1 MKKNLLKA
9 VLLVITMMVGG
20 TNSAWA
26 DGETVQVTITS
37 AAGVATYCNC
47 DGKALDFSSV
57 EGLTAY
63 IVPSIEGVVNL
74 QAVKKIPAGTGVV
87 VEGAPKTYNVP
98 VIAPADADPVGV
110 NLLIGVTSDDYYL
123 KEGDYVLAY
132 IDEVRGFF
140 PAEDDLVI
148 PAGKAYLHI
157 GGESDA
163 PSFLPLDYETTGIG
177 ALLMNNEKVKKEI
190 FSLSGQRVSQ
200 PKKGLYIIG
209 GRKVV
214 VK

>member
-1 MKKNLLKA
+1 MKKNFLKA

-26 DGETVQVTITS
+26 GGETVQVTITS
-37 AAGVATYCNC
+37 EAEVATYCNC
-47 DGKALDFSSV
+47 NGKALDFSSV

-63 IVPSIEGVVNL
+63 IVSSIDGLINL

-87 VEGAPKTYNVP
+87 VAGEPKTYNVP
-98 VIAPADADPVGV
+98 VIASADPVVG
-110 NLLIGVTSDDYYL
+110 NLLIGATSDHQAE
-123 KEGDYVLAY
+123 EGDYVLAY
-132 IDEVRGFF
+132 RNDVRGFF
-140 PAEDDLVI
+140 PVEEDVVI

-157 GGESDA
+157 GGGSDA
-163 PSFLPLDYETTGIG
+163 RSFIPLDYETTGIG

>member
-37 AAGVATYCNC
+37 EAEVATYCNC

-63 IVPSIEGVVNL
+63 IVSSIDAVINL

-87 VEGAPKTYNVP
+87 VAGEPKTYNVP
-98 VIAPADADPVGV
+98 VIASADPVKG
-110 NLLIGVTSDDYYL
+110 NLLIGVTSDAYL
-123 KEGDYVLAY
+123 EEGDYVLAY
-132 IDEVRGFF
+132 RSDVRGFF
-140 PAEDDLVI
+140 PVEDGLKI
-148 PAGKAYLHI
+148 PAGKAYLPL
-157 GGESDA
+157 GGSDA
-163 PSFLPLDYETTGIG
+163 RSFLPLNYETTGIG

>member
-1 MKKNLLKA
+1 
-9 VLLVITMMVGG
+9 MMVGG

-37 AAGVATYCNC
+37 EAEVATYCNC

-63 IVPSIEGVVNL
+63 IVSSIDGGIINL

-87 VEGAPKTYNVP
+87 VAGEPKTYNVP
-98 VIAPADADPVGV
+98 VIASADPVVG
-110 NLLIGVTSDDYYL
+110 NKLIGVTSDHQAEE
-123 KEGDYVLAY
+123 EGDYVLVY
-132 IDEVRGFF
+132 RNSVRGFF
-140 PAEDDLVI
+140 LAEEGLKI

-157 GGESDA
+157 GGSDA
-163 PSFLPLDYETTGIG
+163 RSFIPLDIETTGIG

>member
-26 DGETVQVTITS
+26 QGGTVQVTITS
-37 AAGVATYCNC
+37 EAEVATYCNC
-47 DGKALDFSSV
+47 DGKDLDFSSV

-63 IVPSIEGVVNL
+63 IVSSIDGLIHL
-74 QAVKKIPAGTGVV
+74 QAVKEIPAGTGVV
-87 VEGAPKTYNVP
+87 VAGEPKTYNVP
-98 VIAPADADPVGV
+98 VIASADPVVG
-110 NLLIGVTSDDYYL
+110 NKLIGVTSDHL
-123 KEGDYVLAY
+123 AEEGDYVLAY
-132 IDEVRGFF
+132 LSEVRGFF
-140 PAEDDLVI
+140 PAEPDVVI
-148 PAGKAYLHI
+148 PAGKAYLPL
-157 GGESDA
+157 GESDA
-163 PSFLPLDYETTGIG
+163 PSFLPLDNETTGIG

>member
-26 DGETVQVTITS
+26 DGETVEITIS
-37 AAGVATYCNC
+37 EAEVATYCN
-47 DGKALDFSSV
+47 GKALDFSSV

-63 IVPSIEGVVNL
+63 IVSSIDGLINL

-87 VEGAPKTYNVP
+87 VAGEPKTYNVP
-98 VIAPADADPVGV
+98 VIADAAPVVG
-110 NLLIGVTSDDYYL
+110 NLLIGVTSNHSAV
-123 KEGDYVLAY
+123 EGDYVLAY
-132 IDEVRGFF
+132 RSNVRGFF
-140 PAEDDLVI
+140 QAEDDLEI

-157 GGESDA
+157 GGSDA
-163 PSFLPLDYETTGIG
+163 RSFLPLDYETTGIG

>member
-37 AAGVATYCNC
+37 EAEVATYCNC

-63 IVPSIEGVVNL
+63 IVSSTEGPFISL

-87 VEGAPKTYNVP
+87 VAGEPNKTYNVP
-98 VIAPADADPVGV
+98 VIASADPVVG
-110 NLLIGVTSDDYYL
+110 NKLIGVTSDHPAE
-123 KEGDYVLAY
+123 EGDYVLAY
-132 IDEVRGFF
+132 RSDVRGFF
-140 PAEDDLVI
+140 PVEEYVVI

-157 GGESDA
+157 GGGSDA
-163 PSFLPLDYETTGIG
+163 RSFIPLDYETTGIG

>member
-1 MKKNLLKA
+1 MKKNFLKA

-37 AAGVATYCNC
+37 EAEVATYCNC
-47 DGKALDFSSV
+47 DDKALDFSSV

-63 IVPSIEGVVNL
+63 IVSSTEGPFISL

-87 VEGAPKTYNVP
+87 VAGEPKTYNFP
-98 VIAPADADPVGV
+98 VIASADHVAG
-110 NLLIGVTSDDYYL
+110 NLLIGATSDHVAV
-123 KEGDYVLAY
+123 EGDYVLAY
-132 IDEVRGFF
+132 KSSVRGFF
-140 PAEDDLVI
+140 PAEGGLVI

-157 GGESDA
+157 DDESDA
-163 PSFLPLDYETTGIG
+163 RSFLPLDYETTGIG

>member
-37 AAGVATYCNC
+37 EAEVATYCNC
-47 DGKALDFSSV
+47 GGKALDFSSV

-63 IVPSIEGVVNL
+63 IVSSIEGGIINL

-87 VEGAPKTYNVP
+87 VAGEPKTYNVP
-98 VIAPADADPVGV
+98 VIASADPVVG
-110 NLLIGVTSDDYYL
+110 NKLIGVTSDAYL
-123 KEGDYVLAY
+123 EEGDYVLAY
-132 IDEVRGFF
+132 RSDVRGFF
-140 PAEDDLVI
+140 PVEDGLKI

-157 GGESDA
+157 GGSDA
-163 PSFLPLDYETTGIG
+163 RSFLPLNNETTGIG

>member
-26 DGETVQVTITS
+26 DGETVEVTITS
-37 AAGVATYCNC
+37 EAEVATYCNS
-47 DGKALDFSSV
+47 DKALDFSSV

-63 IVPSIEGVVNL
+63 IVSSIEGGLINL

-87 VEGAPKTYNVP
+87 VAGEPKTYNVP
-98 VIAPADADPVGV
+98 VIASADPVVG
-110 NLLIGVTSDDYYL
+110 NMLIGVTSYYEAQ
-123 KEGDYVLAY
+123 EGDYVLAY
-132 IDEVRGFF
+132 RSSVRGFF
-140 PAEDDLVI
+140 PAERDVVI
-148 PAGKAYLHI
+148 PKGKAYLPL
-157 GGESDA
+157 GESDA
-163 PSFLPLDYETTGIG
+163 RSFLPLDNETTGIG
-177 ALLMNNEKVKKEI
+177 ALLMNDEKVKKEI

>member
-1 MKKNLLKA
+1 MKKNFLKA

-26 DGETVQVTITS
+26 GGETVQVTITS
-37 AAGVATYCNC
+37 EAEVATYCNC

-63 IVPSIEGVVNL
+63 IVSSIEGPVINL

-87 VEGAPKTYNVP
+87 VAGEPKTYNVP
-98 VIAPADADPVGV
+98 VIASAASVEG
-110 NLLIGVTSDDYYL
+110 NLLKGVTSDYSA

-132 IDEVRGFF
+132 RSEVRGFF
-140 PAEDDLVI
+140 LAEDGLVI
-148 PAGKAYLHI
+148 PAGKAYLSL
-157 GGESDA
+157 GGSDA
-163 PSFLPLDYETTGIG
+163 PSFLPIDYETTGIG